1 MTDGTQTK
9 ITATTCVLYMA
20 LELSATEWLVAF
32 SDGTARKPRRVKVDA
47 ASLEQLAREMAKAK
61 AKFELPSDAKTVS
74 CYEAGRDGFW
84 IDRALR
90 KAGVENHIVEASSIE
105 VPRKYRRA
113 KTDAIDVDAL
123 LRMLVRFKSGEERVW
138 RTLHVPSESDED
150 GRRPSRERQRLK
162 KEIVAIRNRI
172 GGLLATEGLK
182 SEPEDV
188 KDFVERARTP
198 DGRELG
204 PNMKKELLRL
214 HERLMLGVSQI
225 EQVEKEQRAELGAQ
239 ADDRGAQMIAQ
250 LMCLHGVGLQGA
262 TTLVNEFFAWREF
275 KNRRQVGALA
285 GLTGTPY
292 NSGSSERDQGISKAG
307 NKQIRKLVIE
317 LAWLWV
323 RYQPDSAIARWFAS
337 RWGGAGKRSKKVGIV
352 AVARKLLIALWH
364 LLDHGVIPAGAVLKP
379 SPGVTKTTLAKVRE
393 RHDARSSTRL
403 VEGAEARV
411 APPAQLMTA

>member
-1 MTDGTQTK
+1 MTDGTQTQ
-9 ITATTCVLYMA
+9 TSSTTSLLYMA

-32 SDGTARKPRRVKVDA
+32 SDGSARKPRRVKVDA
-47 ASLEQLAREMAKAK
+47 GEFEQLKREMEKAK
-61 AKFELPSDAKTVS
+61 AKFELPADTKAVS

-90 KAGVENHIVEASSIE
+90 EAGVESYIVEASSIE
-105 VPRKYRRA
+105 VPRKYRRV

-123 LRMLVRFKSGEERVW
+123 LRMLIRFKNGEERVW
-138 RTLHVPSESDED
+138 RTVRVPSEADED
-150 GRRPSRERQRLK
+150 GRRPNRERDRLK

-188 KDFVERARTP
+188 KDFLESARTR

-204 PNMKKELLRL
+204 PNMKKELGRL
-214 HERLMLGVSQI
+214 HERLMLAVSHL
-225 EQVEKEQRAELGAQ
+225 EQVEKEQRALLGQ
-239 ADDRGAQMIAQ
+239 QKNDRRAQMIAQ
-250 LMCLHGVGLQGA
+250 LMCLHGLGLQGA
-262 TTLVNEFFAWREF
+262 TQLVNEFFIWREF

-292 NSGSSERDQGISKAG
+292 NSGGSERDQGISKAG
-307 NKQIRKLVIE
+307 NKRIRHLVVE

-323 RYQPDSAIARWFAS
+323 RYQPDSAITRWFAS

-364 LLDHGVIPAGAVLKP
+364 FLDHGVIPAGATLKP
-379 SPGVTKTTLAKVRE
+379 SQGVSKTTLAEVRE

-403 VEGAEARV
+403 EGAEARV

>member
-1 MTDGTQTK
+1 
-9 ITATTCVLYMA
+9 MA

-32 SDGTARKPRRVKVDA
+32 SDGSARKPRRVKVDA
-47 ASLEQLAREMAKAK
+47 GEFEQLKREMEKAK
-61 AKFELPSDAKTVS
+61 AKFELPADTKAVS

-90 KAGVENHIVEASSIE
+90 EAGVESYIVEASSIE
-105 VPRKYRRA
+105 VPRKYRRV

-123 LRMLVRFKSGEERVW
+123 LRMLIRFKNGEERVW
-138 RTLHVPSESDED
+138 RTVRVPSEADED
-150 GRRPSRERQRLK
+150 GRRPNRERDRLK

-188 KDFVERARTP
+188 KDFLESARTR

-204 PNMKKELLRL
+204 PNMKKELGRL
-214 HERLMLGVSQI
+214 HERLMLAVSHL
-225 EQVEKEQRAELGAQ
+225 EQVEKEQRALLGQ
-239 ADDRGAQMIAQ
+239 QKNDRRAQMIAQ
-250 LMCLHGVGLQGA
+250 LMCLHGLGLQGA
-262 TTLVNEFFAWREF
+262 TQLVNEFFIWREF

-292 NSGSSERDQGISKAG
+292 NSGGSERDQGISKAG
-307 NKQIRKLVIE
+307 NKRIRHLVVE

-323 RYQPDSAIARWFAS
+323 RYQPDSAITRWFAS

-364 LLDHGVIPAGAVLKP
+364 FLDHGVIPAGATLKP
-379 SPGVTKTTLAKVRE
+379 SQGVSKTTLAEVRE

-403 VEGAEARV
+403 EGAEARV